1 MGLGGIH
8 PGSLLL
14 ILVIVIVLFGT
25 KKFRN
30 IGSDLGAA
38 LRGFRKGM
46 SGDDDEPE
54 PRLEADPPVEKAEPS
69 KQQSHSEQ

>member
-14 ILVIVIVLFGT
+14 ILAIVVVLFGT

-46 SGDDDEPE
+46 SDDADDSE
-54 PRLEADPPVEKAEPS
+54 PRLEADPPAEPAEPS
-69 KQQSHSEQ
+69 KQKSHSEQ